1 MVRDTRTLGKRQV
14 SVAWVWRLV
23 EAVLAVAAASLLV
36 GWLGSVAIGNGW
48 FNRVDSLNLRG
59 TNVRPFYAFI
69 TWFGTTEGVVSV
81 SLVMLLV
88 LLGLRLYQ
96 PGLVFVADLLT
107 AAIANDTLKSW
118 VARERPVGVDM
129 SALGYAFPSGHA
141 LVCTAIFGLFA
152 WILAH
157 YVRRPIYRLLIAGG
171 FSLFILLIAY
181 SRLYLGVHYPSDVL
195 AGLVLGLFWLVV
207 FARAVELPGR
217 TGATVRNR

>member
-1 MVRDTRTLGKRQV
+1 MARGTWPLGNKRAG
-14 SVAWVWRLV
+14 VAWVWRLV
-23 EAVLAVAAASLLV
+23 EAVLAVAAVSLLV

-48 FNRVDSLNLRG
+48 FNRVDSLDLQG
-59 TNVRPFYAFI
+59 TKVRSFFTFI
-69 TWFGTTEGVVSV
+69 TWFGTTEGVVSA
-81 SLVMLLV
+81 SLVMLVV

-96 PGLVFVADLLT
+96 PGLVFVADLVT
-107 AAIANDTLKSW
+107 VAIANDTLKSW

-129 SALGYAFPSGHA
+129 SELGYAFPSGHA
-141 LVCTAIFGLFA
+141 LVCTAVFGLFA

-157 YVRRPIYRLLIAGG
+157 YVRRPVYRLLIAGG

-217 TGATVRNR
+217 SGAARYNR